1 MERILQYN
9 ITTKYDGMRINEF
22 LLQQGYSRKLITS
35 LKKNDFSI
43 MVNGKW
49 MYTREQL
56 HTGEVLQ
63 ISIIEDTASEN
74 IIPIAMPLDIFY
86 EDEDILVINKP
97 ANMPIHPSQNNYEN
111 TLANGVMSYLNE
123 QGAPCLFRCVNR
135 LDRDTTGLTLIAKNN
150 LSSCILSTM
159 VKQRQIH
166 REYLAVVSGLIPAY
180 GTITAPIARAYGSTI
195 ERCVNY
201 ERGERAV
208 THYRRLAYKNGYA
221 LVSIRLETG
230 RTHQIRVHMKH
241 IGHPLPG
248 DFIYNPNDSSIGR
261 QALHSHKLNF
271 IHPITKQ
278 VMSFCAPLPPD
289 MQSIAFQL

>member
-1 MERILQYN
+1 MERILHYE
-9 ITTKYDGMRINEF
+9 ITTEYDGISINDF
-22 LLQQGYSRKLITS
+22 LLQQGYSRKLITT
-35 LKKNDFSI
+35 LKKTDFSI

-49 MYTREQL
+49 MYTMEKL
-56 HTGEVLQ
+56 HTGEILQ
-63 ISIIEDTASEN
+63 ITLIEENASEN
-74 IIPIAMPLDIFY
+74 IIPISMPLDIYY

-97 ANMPIHPSQNNYEN
+97 SNTPIHPSQNNYEN
-111 TLANGVMSYLNE
+111 TLANGVMSYFSE
-123 QGAPCLFRCVNR
+123 QGQPSLFRCVNR
-135 LDRDTTGLTLIAKNN
+135 LDRDTTGLTLIAKNM
-150 LSSCILSTM
+150 LSSCILSNM
-159 VKQRQIH
+159 VKKRQIQ
-166 REYLAVVSGLIPAY
+166 REYLAVVTGLIPAY
-180 GTITAPIARAYGSTI
+180 GTISAPIARAYGSTI

-248 DFIYNPNDSSIGR
+248 DFIYNPTDCSIGR
-261 QALHSHKLNF
+261 QALHSHKLSF

-278 VMSFCAPLPPD
+278 SMSFCAPLPSD
-289 MQSIAFQL
+289 MQSIAFQP